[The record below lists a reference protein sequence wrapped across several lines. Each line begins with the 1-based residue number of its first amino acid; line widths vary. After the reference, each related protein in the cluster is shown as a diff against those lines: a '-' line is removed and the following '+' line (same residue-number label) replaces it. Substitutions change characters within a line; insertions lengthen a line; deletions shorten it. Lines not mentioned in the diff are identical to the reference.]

1 MTATIKPKRARRR
14 DQEVLEA
21 ATKVFHERGY
31 ADATVQHVADE
42 LGILKG
48 SLYHYIRT
56 KEDLLFWLLEEVHEH
71 VEVIL
76 NEVAA
81 EPDLSSLG
89 RLELYVRRQVEYAAS
104 NLPRISIYY
113 HDVDQLSGPRLKD
126 IVRRRKTHE
135 AWVRAQIQDAQ
146 KRGEADDSL
155 DASLLANCMFGAFIW
170 VYRWYRPNGNARRES
185 MVDHVTRFALAGI
198 VGAGSVLPLPTN

>member
-1 MTATIKPKRARRR
+1 MTADVKPKRARRR
-14 DQEVLEA
+14 DKEVLKA

-76 NEVAA
+76 DAIAA
-81 EPDLSSLG
+81 EPDLTPLQ
-89 RLELYVRRQVEYAAS
+89 RLELYVRRQVEYAAA
-104 NLPRISIYY
+104 NLPQISIYY

-135 AWVRAQIQDAQ
+135 VWVRTQIQEAQ
-146 KRGEADDSL
+146 KRGEV
-155 DASLLANCMFGAFIW
+155 DASLDPALVANCMFGAFIW

-185 MVDHVTRFALAGI
+185 VVDHVTRFALAGV
-198 VGAGSVLPLPTN
+198 VGAGSVLPLSGD

>member
-1 MTATIKPKRARRR
+1 MPTKKTKTSRRR
-14 DQEVLEA
+14 DREVLEA

-31 ADATVQHVADE
+31 ADATVQDVADE

-76 NEVAA
+76 GEVAA
-81 EPDLSSLG
+81 EEDLPPLEK
-89 RLELYVRRQVEYAAS
+89 LELYVRRQVEYAVGD
-104 NLPRISIYY
+104 LPRISIYY

-135 AWVRAQIQDAQ
+135 TWVREQITAAQE
-146 KRGEADDSL
+146 RGEVNAEL
-155 DASLLANCMFGAFIW
+155 DPALLTNCLFGTMIW
-170 VYRWYRPNGNARRES
+170 VYRWYRPNGNARRDAV
-185 MVDHVTRFALAGI
+185 VDHVTRFALAGVI
-198 VGAGSVLPLPTN
+198 GAGTVAPLSV

>member
-1 MTATIKPKRARRR
+1 MTPTTKKQARRR

-31 ADATVQHVADE
+31 ADATVQDVAHE

-56 KEDLLFWLLEEVHEH
+56 KEDLLVWLLEEVHEH

-81 EPDLSSLG
+81 EKELTSLQ

-113 HDVDQLSGPRLKD
+113 HDVDQLSGPALKD

-135 AWVRAQIQDAQ
+135 TWVREQIQDAQ
-146 KRGEADDSL
+146 TRGQVDDSL
-155 DASLLANCMFGAFIW
+155 DPSLLANCMFGAFIW
-170 VYRWYRPNGNARRES
+170 VYRWYRPNGNARREN
-185 MVDHVTRFALAGI
+185 VVNHVTRFVLAGI
-198 VGAGSVLPLPTN
+198 VGAGTVVPLPSD